1 VHTFLRSDEF
11 DAWLAGLKDAVGRA
25 RILARLRAAD
35 AGNFGECK
43 PVGEGVSEMRI
54 HTGPGYR
61 LYYMQY
67 RSVIYL
73 LLSGGDKST
82 QKRDIKRA
90 IRMART
96 VREEGL
102 S

>member
-1 VHTFLRSDEF
+1 VNTLLRSDEF

-25 RILARLRAAD
+25 RILARLRAAE
-35 AGNFGECK
+35 AGNFGDCQ

-67 RSVIYL
+67 RSVVYL

>member
-1 VHTFLRSDEF
+1 MNTLLRSDEF

-25 RILARLRAAD
+25 RILARLRAAE
-35 AGNFGECK
+35 AGNFGDCQ

>member
-1 VHTFLRSDEF
+1 MNTLLRSDEV
-11 DAWLAGLKDAVGRA
+11 DAWLAGLKDPVGRA
-25 RILARLRAAD
+25 RILARLRAAE
-35 AGNFGECK
+35 AGNVGDCQ
-43 PVGEGVSEMRI
+43 PVGEDVSEMRI